1 MQVLTKSLSEGV
13 SFFFSLIFENGTV
26 CGIDFAKIALCIM
39 DVKVSVPLVS
49 LAYNA
54 QSRVKQLGKIGSV
67 AINGNQLD
75 IAAVVAVAKSV
86 HPVLFFWESH
96 ELTRSGDMTAC
107 L

>member
-1 MQVLTKSLSEGV
+1 M
-13 SFFFSLIFENGTV
+13 
-26 CGIDFAKIALCIM
+26 IAPCIM
-39 DVKVSVPLVS
+39 NTKVSVPLVS
-49 LAYNA
+49 LAYIA

-86 HPVLFFWESH
+86 HPVAFGKNH
-96 ELTRSGDMTAC
+96 ELTRPGDMTAC

>member
-1 MQVLTKSLSEGV
+1 
-13 SFFFSLIFENGTV
+13 
-26 CGIDFAKIALCIM
+26 M

-75 IAAVVAVAKSV
+75 IAAIVAVAKSV
-86 HPVLFFWESH
+86 HPVLFFFGKVMS
-96 ELTRSGDMTAC
+96 
-107 L
+107 

>member
-1 MQVLTKSLSEGV
+1 
-13 SFFFSLIFENGTV
+13 
-26 CGIDFAKIALCIM
+26 M

-75 IAAVVAVAKSV
+75 IAAIVAVAKSV
-86 HPVLFFWESH
+86 HPVLLEKS
-96 ELTRSGDMTAC
+96 
-107 L
+107 